1 MSIQRAFAQRNNN
14 NNSIVPVKYSE
25 SLDELNIE
33 NAAIYTLNISDLEY
47 VGGIYYV
54 DLAGNDSAGNPLN
67 FDGRFRSLTGSESE
81 PEFEL
86 PIICFVVNI
95 DTNPAFYPGKEC
107 TIFFKNIQ
115 SVEFGEGPPFLTIG
129 LLDASVLN
137 GGEEGF
143 PLPFVLSPP
152 FPPLSGQN
160 ISPNI
165 TFKSDRDNF
174 DVVSSGPAGW
184 LGLPALAAILS
195 VYESIPI

>member
-14 NNSIVPVKYSE
+14 NNPIVPVKYSE
-25 SLDELNIE
+25 SLNTGNIQ

-54 DLAGNDSAGNPLN
+54 DLAGTDSQGNSLN
-67 FDGRFRSLTGSESE
+67 FNGTFNSIINPESQ
-81 PEFEL
+81 FAL

-95 DTNPAFYPGKEC
+95 DTNPSFYPGKEC

-115 SVEFGEGPPFLTIG
+115 SINFNGPPFLTIG

-137 GGEEGF
+137 SEEVP
-143 PLPFVLSPP
+143 PLPYILSPP
-152 FPPLSGQN
+152 FPPLVGQN

-174 DVVSSGPAGW
+174 DVVASGPAGW
-184 LGLPALAAILS
+184 LGLPALAGILS
-195 VYESIPI
+195 IYAALPQ